1 MINFLSAIEKKIQV
15 LLEDGLD
22 RLLHPGASYSLS
34 SQLIKLIE
42 ENIRQEK
49 SPFGEERHQ
58 KFAPDQIKLHVPFER
73 YDAWQNLRPVL
84 NEVAYEIE
92 QSFTS
97 QGYTFEQRPRIQ
109 IIASEDL
116 DLDQIDISTSYSY
129 EIEQTGQTTLL
140 ELQNVSGNIVLPGGA
155 CFIVNGKDNIP
166 LQKAIVRIGRHSN
179 NDIVI
184 QDPMVSREHLQLRAQ
199 QGYYLLFDL
208 SSTGGTT
215 INGQSVH
222 TATLKPGDVVRIGQ
236 TVLIYNQDLPDSTTK
251 TIVSVSEE

>member
-22 RLLHPGASYSLS
+22 RLLHPGASHSLS
-34 SQLIKLIE
+34 AQLIKLIE

-49 SPFGEERHQ
+49 SPFGEEHHQ

-84 NEVAYEIE
+84 NEVANEIE

-140 ELQNVSGNIVLPGGA
+140 ELQNVSGNIVLPSGA